1 MEFQIKRNEKITKAS
16 RDTSGLMES
25 LIVLVEPCL
34 KNNSYVKLNTVYST
48 ANLTSIKEWAINGLF
63 SDQMFT
69 CNKM

>member
-34 KNNSYVKLNTVYST
+34 KKQFLRE
-48 ANLTSIKEWAINGLF
+48 IKH
-63 SDQMFT
+63 
-69 CNKM
+69 CV